1 MTQQMVGYHLVRT
14 SQVTASEPTQS
25 DGTALVAGD
34 VWLDSDETEAFP
46 CIYKYSGSAWV
57 KVDGTDQVTSEGIVY
72 ADFRQSSVSSLDA
85 DALQTSHSQESLDPN
100 KRAQVVMLKNIKLT
114 TRRNKRW

>member
-1 MTQQMVGYHLVRT
+1 M
-14 SQVTASEPTQS
+14 
-25 DGTALVAGD
+25 AGD
-34 VWLDSDETEAFP
+34 VWLDSDETEVFP

-85 DALQTSHSQESLDPN
+85 DARKHFTRRNPRIPTNVL
-100 KRAQVVMLKNIKLT
+100 QVVMLKNIKLT
-114 TRRNKRW
+114 THCRNKRW